1 MTEKILGDPAF
12 KTLENDAV
20 DMINIFAGVSIN
32 PNIQKGVTDMCKA
45 WLEQKQLGQAEE
57 RIKAIQNMIEF
68 GVTKEL
74 ILQKYS
80 SEEYE
85 EAEATM
91 MVLS

>member
-32 PNIQKGVTDMCKA
+32 PDRQKGVTDMCKA

-57 RIKAIQNMIEF
+57 RIKAIQNMLEF